1 MIGHP
6 KTTDIR
12 RPNAGALNGGAAPAA
27 IHILILGLMIAA
39 AAGCGMKKP
48 PVPPPEYRPPA
59 PADVQ
64 HSLEGD
70 RLLLSWQVPETGR
83 QGAPIQ
89 GCKVFR
95 AARNIGEDAC
105 PGCPS
110 PFVAVADLP
119 LDSADQNRQSHRET
133 LTPGFLY
140 SYKIACYTRR
150 SNLGRETQPIYIQFD
165 GENTAP

>member
-1 MIGHP
+1 MIGHRKP
-6 KTTDIR
+6 IDI
-12 RPNAGALNGGAAPAA
+12 PGQNAGWVNGGVRPATF
-27 IHILILGLMIAA
+27 HILILGLMIAA
-39 AAGCGMKKP
+39 VAGCGMKKP
-48 PVPPPEYRPPA
+48 PVPPPQYRPPA
-59 PADVQ
+59 PAEVQ
-64 HSLEGD
+64 YSLEGD
-70 RLLLSWQVPETGR
+70 HLLLSWQVPETGK

-110 PFVAVADLP
+110 PFGAVADLP
-119 LDSADQNRQSHRET
+119 LEGGDQNRQSYRET

-150 SNLGRETQPIYIQFD
+150 DNWGQETQPIYIQFD
-165 GENTAP
+165 GEKTAP

>member
-1 MIGHP
+1 MIGHR
-6 KTTDIR
+6 KTIDIR
-12 RPNAGALNGGAAPAA
+12 RPNAGTLNAGVTPAV
-27 IHILILGLMIAA
+27 IHILITGLMIAA
-39 AAGCGMKKP
+39 VAGCGMKKP

-59 PADVQ
+59 AADVRY
-64 HSLEGD
+64 SMEGD
-70 RLLLSWQVPETGR
+70 RLLLSWQVPETGG

-110 PFVAVADLP
+110 PFVAVADRP
-119 LDSADQNRQSHRET
+119 LDTADQNRQTHRET

-150 SNLGRETQPIYIQFD
+150 GSWGRETQPITIQFD